1 VLDVKLTVPPVQ
13 TGLLDE
19 TVGATGAGFMVT
31 TVVLATLLH
40 PLTVIIK
47 EYVPAAAEVALGI
60 VGFCKVD
67 VNPFGPD
74 QLYVALDTVLAV
86 RLSVLPAQI
95 GLFDDAVAAAG
106 A

>member
-1 VLDVKLTVPPVQ
+1 MLDVKLTVPPVQ

-47 EYVPAAAEVALGI
+47 EYVPAAAVVALGI
-60 VGFCKVD
+60 VGFCNVD
-67 VNPFGPD
+67 VNPLGPD
-74 QLYVALDTVLAV
+74 QLYVAFDTVLAL

-95 GLFDDAVAAAG
+95 GLLDDAVAAAG